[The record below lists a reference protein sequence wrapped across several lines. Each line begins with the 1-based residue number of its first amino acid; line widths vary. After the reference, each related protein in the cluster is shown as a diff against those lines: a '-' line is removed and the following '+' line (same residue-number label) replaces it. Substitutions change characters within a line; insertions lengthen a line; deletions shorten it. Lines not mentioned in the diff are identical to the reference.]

1 MPMTS
6 ENREKH
12 KCGRKQKAYP
22 CIHRYSIN
30 LNDEDNARFLSLFEA
45 SGMKVKAHFITVCL
59 FEKQVKVVRI
69 DKGTSDFYMRLTN
82 FYGQFRSIGVNYN
95 QVTKAIKNN
104 FSEKKALIFLGQL
117 EKATLE
123 LVAINKQVMDL
134 THEFEEKWLQ
144 K

>member
-1 MPMTS
+1 MTR
-6 ENREKH
+6 ENRQKH
-12 KCGRKQKAYP
+12 KGGRKHKADP

-30 LNDEDNARFLSLFEA
+30 LNEEDNARFLSLFEA

-59 FEKQVKVVRI
+59 FEKQVKVVKI
-69 DKGTSDFYMRLTN
+69 DKGTSDFHMRLTN
-82 FYGQFRSIGVNYN
+82 FFGQFRAIGVNYN

-104 FSEKKALIFLGQL
+104 FSEKKALVFLGQL